1 MFCDIGIPLQAIL
14 RMHKFNLS
22 QIIITMK
29 ESMKN
34 EKKTYVAPSVET
46 IEVNIEQGFSASDG
60 STVEKINQRNLEME
74 W

>member
-1 MFCDIGIPLQAIL
+1 
-14 RMHKFNLS
+14 
-22 QIIITMK
+22 MK

-46 IEVNIEQGFSASDG
+46 IEVNIEQGFSASNG